1 MRCSAMHN
9 VQSNNI
15 SYYRMSDG
23 NKSVSIESIPVS
35 SLMSKNV
42 KTQTSDQ
49 NIRAVC
55 RIMHENNIG
64 SVVIVNHGRDHT
76 NGNNTDNKPVGIIT
90 ERDIVRIIGRLEP
103 SLFVVPVHELMSK
116 PLITISPNNS
126 VREAMH
132 TMQAK
137 NIRRIVV
144 VEKEGKDN
152 NNDKMVG
159 IITDKDIFRAIMEN
173 QSLIPSILNDELLT
187 QHKPVYEQFSEY
199 WFGDILHKR

>member
-1 MRCSAMHN
+1 MHN

-15 SYYRMSDG
+15 SSYRMSDG

>member
-1 MRCSAMHN
+1 MHN

>member
-1 MRCSAMHN
+1 MHN

-15 SYYRMSDG
+15 SSYRMSDG

-137 NIRRIVV
+137 NIRRIIV

-159 IITDKDIFRAIMEN
+159 IITDKDIFRAIMKN